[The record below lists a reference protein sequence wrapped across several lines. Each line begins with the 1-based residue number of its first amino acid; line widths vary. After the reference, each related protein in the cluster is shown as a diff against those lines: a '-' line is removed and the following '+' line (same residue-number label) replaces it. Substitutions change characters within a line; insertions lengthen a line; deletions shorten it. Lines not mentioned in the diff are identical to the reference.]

1 MAQQVLRRVAEE
13 LRLESRDVSD
23 ALSTFDHLLR
33 AYFARLLVGEFPAKS
48 DVIHSSERSSGP
60 RNSHPRSN

>member
-33 AYFARLLVGEFPAKS
+33 AYLARVGEFPAKS